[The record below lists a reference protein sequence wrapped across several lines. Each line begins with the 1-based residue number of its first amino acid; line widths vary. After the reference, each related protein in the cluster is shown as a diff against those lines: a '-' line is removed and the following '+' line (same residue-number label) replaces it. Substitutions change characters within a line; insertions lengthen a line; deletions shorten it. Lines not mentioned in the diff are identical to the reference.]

1 MVNLKNSS
9 FFNYGDNYYDI
20 IGYVE
25 KTKKVIIEKT
35 NKSSIYYANHTT
47 TQITRKLS
55 KTKTIKIENI
65 TYSLAEM
72 NGV

>member
-9 FFNYGDNYYDI
+9 RFNRGDNYYDI

-25 KTKKVIIEKT
+25 KTNKVIIEKT

-55 KTKTIKIENI
+55 KDKTIKVDSV

-72 NGV
+72 NGI